1 MTKQQTDHVSCCFA
15 KATFPTRHTSQLY
28 QAILVMCMTWC
39 HICFAIDSFALCC
52 LGLQPRSCDPFN
64 FPAGK
69 VAGQQRPRQ
78 FRSLSKK
85 SVPYF
90 IASSDV
96 LFGLASG
103 MTIKFFPIFF
113 LKQVALPPIGTNFI
127 LAGTPLCVAIMSQ
140 LASPIAQLLG
150 EHTLLLLVTASRDSC
165 YRVSR
170 VVSCLR
176 QVASAHMH
184 V

>member
-1 MTKQQTDHVSCCFA
+1 MLV
-15 KATFPTRHTSQLY
+15 LLLV
-28 QAILVMCMTWC
+28 ILLSV
-39 HICFAIDSFALCC
+39 F
-52 LGLQPRSCDPFN
+52 RSVTLIPQN
-64 FPAGK
+64 IVLSAGK
-69 VAGQQRPRQ
+69 TAGQQRPRQ

-85 SVPYF
+85 CVPYF
-90 IASSDV
+90 LASSDV

-150 EHTLLLLVTASRDSC
+150 ELTLLLLWSVGHDSC
-165 YRVSR
+165 CCVSR
-170 VVSCLR
+170 VMSVLPATSCECSHVC
-176 QVASAHMH
+176 VAQGF
-184 V
+184 

>member
-1 MTKQQTDHVSCCFA
+1 MHDMVTCLSC
-15 KATFPTRHTSQLY
+15 Y
-28 QAILVMCMTWC
+28 W
-39 HICFAIDSFALCC
+39 SFCSLC
-52 LGLQPRSCDPFN
+52 LGLEPLSWKTFN
-64 FPAGK
+64 FHAGK
-69 VAGQQRPRQ
+69 TAGQRRPRQ

-85 SVPYF
+85 CVPYF
-90 IASSDV
+90 LASSDV

-150 EHTLLLLVTASRDSC
+150 EHTSLLLLMAAHDSC
-165 YRVSR
+165 CCVSR
-170 VVSCLR
+170 VMFVLPATSCECSHVC
-176 QVASAHMH
+176 VAQGF
-184 V
+184 